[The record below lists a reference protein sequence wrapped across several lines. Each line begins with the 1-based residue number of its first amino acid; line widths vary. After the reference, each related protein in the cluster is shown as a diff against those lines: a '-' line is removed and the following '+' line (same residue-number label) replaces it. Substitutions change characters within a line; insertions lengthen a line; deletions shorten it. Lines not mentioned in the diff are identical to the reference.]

1 MKLISTTVKGM
12 MNAAA
17 LLAMTSG
24 SLNAQTGK
32 VWATVNNLSAL
43 RLTTTD
49 ANGLQSSDAAVNAL
63 LTSMNVQSIEKAFPA
78 SRSRELVNVV
88 EITCACDAQDL
99 LQAVAKNNLFINAEV
114 AATPE
119 ALFTPN
125 DFSTAIAN
133 DYALNLIGAQAAW
146 DVTRGDSSIVI
157 AITDANFHLNH
168 EELVGKYT
176 YVSANGSTDY
186 SHGTAVAIT
195 AAGRTNNAIG
205 KSSIGFNSTLQLRA
219 MNYNQVL
226 EATYAGARVINMSW
240 VASCSFSSYGQQ
252 VMTEAWANGSVLVAA
267 AGNGAA
273 TCGGA
278 ANLVYPAAYDHVIAV
293 SSVGPYDNH
302 ERVLGNPSTT
312 HQHNASV
319 DICAPGYDVAL
330 STAPGVY
337 LTGNGTSFASP
348 MVSGTVALM
357 LAANPCLTPDQVEM
371 ILEATAANI
380 DAQNPSYVGQL
391 GAGRLNAGA
400 AVAMAATFSTTA
412 LSGETTFACEDMSQA
427 VVLDM
432 TTIAA
437 PYSITWNTGDTT
449 AMISNAAVGTYSAI
463 VRDANGCV
471 GVFET
476 VVDTLSPIA
485 IVSTVAPVA
494 CNADNTGNI
503 ETVVTGGH
511 GSFTYTWNTGATT
524 EAIYNLTAG
533 TYAVTVTDSKG
544 CTASET
550 FTVAQPTV
558 LTADITNTNALYVNT
573 TGVVDVT
580 VAGGVAPY
588 TYSWNNGT
596 TTQDITEAGAGF
608 YEVLITDANGCMVSA
623 NATVNAAGVTEAI
636 NGQYTVVEGANEVA
650 TQMEA
655 AAVTEIAQTTMNVY
669 PNPAKENATVT
680 WENGTVQSIE
690 LVNMA
695 GQVIQTIEV
704 SAFNNKAELTGVA
717 QGDYMV
723 KMTTVDGGIT
733 VKKVIFL

>member
-1 MKLISTTVKGM
+1 MKLINTTVKGM
-12 MNAAA
+12 MIAAA
-17 LLAMTSG
+17 LVAMTSG
-24 SLNAQTGK
+24 SLTAQTGK

-49 ANGLQSSDAAVNAL
+49 ANGLQSSDATVNAL

-78 SRSRELVNVV
+78 SRSRELANVV

-99 LQAVAKNNLFINAEV
+99 LQAVAKVNAFVSPEV
-114 AATPE
+114 AAMPE

-176 YVSANGSTDY
+176 IVSPNGSTDY

-219 MNYNQVL
+219 MNYNEVL
-226 EATYAGARVINMSW
+226 AATYAGARVINMSW

-252 VMTEAWANGSVLVAA
+252 VVTEAWANGSVLVAA
-267 AGNGAA
+267 AGNGT

-278 ANLVYPAAYDHVIAV
+278 ANLVYPAAFDHVIAV

-302 ERVLGNPSTT
+302 ERVLGNAATT

-380 DAQNPSYVGQL
+380 DAQNPAYIGQL

-437 PYSITWNTGDTT
+437 PFSIVWNTGDST
-449 AMISNAAVGTYSAI
+449 AMISNVAAGTYSAI

-485 IVSTVAPVA
+485 IASTIVPVA

-511 GSFTYTWNTGATT
+511 GSFTYAWNTGAST

-558 LTADITNTNALYVNT
+558 LTADITNTNAFYTHT

-650 TQMEA
+650 TQMET

>member
-12 MNAAA
+12 MIAAA
-17 LLAMTSG
+17 LVAMTSG
-24 SLNAQTGK
+24 SLTAQTGK

-78 SRSRELVNVV
+78 SRSRELANVV

-99 LQAVAKNNLFINAEV
+99 LQAVAKVNAFVSPEV
-114 AATPE
+114 AAMPE

-176 YVSANGSTDY
+176 IVSPNGSTDY

-240 VASCSFSSYGQQ
+240 VASCSYSSYGQQ
-252 VMTEAWANGSVLVAA
+252 VVTEAWANGSVLVAA
-267 AGNGAA
+267 AGNGT

-278 ANLVYPAAYDHVIAV
+278 ANLVYPAAFDHVIAV

-380 DAQNPSYVGQL
+380 DAQNPAYIGQL

-400 AVAMAATFSTTA
+400 AVAMAATFSTTT

-437 PYSITWNTGDTT
+437 PYSIVWNTGDTT
-449 AMISNAAVGTYSAI
+449 AMISNVAAGTYSAI

-485 IVSTVAPVA
+485 IASTVVPVA

-511 GSFTYTWNTGATT
+511 GSFTYTWNTGAST

-550 FTVAQPTV
+550 FTVAQPTA
-558 LTADITNTNALYVNT
+558 LTADITNTNALYTHT

-596 TTQDITEAGAGF
+596 TAQDITEAGAGF

-623 NATVNAAGVTEAI
+623 NATVNAAGVTAAI

-650 TQMEA
+650 TQMET

>member
-12 MNAAA
+12 IIAAA
-17 LLAMTSG
+17 LVAMTSG
-24 SLNAQTGK
+24 SLTAQTGK

-78 SRSRELVNVV
+78 SRSRELANVV

-99 LQAVAKNNLFINAEV
+99 LQAVAKVNAFVSPEV
-114 AATPE
+114 AAMPE

-176 YVSANGSTDY
+176 IVSPNGSTDY

-252 VMTEAWANGSVLVAA
+252 VVTEAWANGSVLVAA
-267 AGNGAA
+267 AGNGT

-278 ANLVYPAAYDHVIAV
+278 ANLVYPAAFDHVIAV

-302 ERVLGNPSTT
+302 ERVLGNAATT

-380 DAQNPSYVGQL
+380 DAQNPAYIGQL

-437 PYSITWNTGDTT
+437 PFSIVWNTGDST
-449 AMISNAAVGTYSAI
+449 AMISNVAAGTYSAI

-485 IVSTVAPVA
+485 IASTIVPVA

-511 GSFTYTWNTGATT
+511 GSFTYAWNTGAST

-558 LTADITNTNALYVNT
+558 LTADITNTNAFYTHT

-650 TQMEA
+650 TQMET